1 MQPTIRSIK
10 LADTIADYIQDLIR
24 EGALAPGDRLI
35 SERELA
41 AKLNVSRPS
50 LRDALSKLVES
61 NLLMTDAQGT
71 AYVSKSIG
79 RSLRDPLALLLETP
93 EGQRD
98 CMEMRAVIEASAAGY
113 AALRASDLDRETLT
127 RRFEAMEAANA
138 REDVEAI
145 ARTDAEFHFAIY
157 EASHNLMMMH
167 FMRSL
172 ESSLRMNVYLN
183 RTMLYERSEIWG
195 AQLGEHRRIY
205 EAIMARDTDAAQD
218 AASQHMATA
227 IQAQR
232 ELRDAER
239 RLEASTRR
247 LSHRDLVAP
256 PKRRV
261 RGGDKRVRGFQ

>member
-1 MQPTIRSIK
+1 MQPAIRSVK

-35 SERELA
+35 SERDLA
-41 AKLNVSRPS
+41 LKLNVSRPS
-50 LRDALSKLVES
+50 LRDALSKLVDS

-113 AALRASDLDRETLT
+113 AALRASDLDRDLLT
-127 RRFEAMEAANA
+127 RRLEAMEEANA
-138 REDVEAI
+138 REDVETI

-157 EASHNLMMMH
+157 ESSHNLMMLH

-183 RTMLYERSEIWG
+183 RTILYGRSEVWG

-205 EAIMARDTDAAQD
+205 EAIMARDIDAAKS
-218 AASQHMATA
+218 AAAAHMATA

-232 ELRDAER
+232 ELRDAEK

-247 LSHRDLVAP
+247 LSGGDLVAP
-256 PKRRV
+256 QKRRA
-261 RGGDKRVRGFQ
+261 RDRAAS

>member
-1 MQPTIRSIK
+1 
-10 LADTIADYIQDLIR
+10 
-24 EGALAPGDRLI
+24 
-35 SERELA
+35 
-41 AKLNVSRPS
+41 
-50 LRDALSKLVES
+50 
-61 NLLMTDAQGT
+61 
-71 AYVSKSIG
+71 
-79 RSLRDPLALLLETP
+79 
-93 EGQRD
+93 
-98 CMEMRAVIEASAAGY
+98 
-113 AALRASDLDRETLT
+113 
-127 RRFEAMEAANA
+127 
-138 REDVEAI
+138 
-145 ARTDAEFHFAIY
+145 
-157 EASHNLMMMH
+157 MMH